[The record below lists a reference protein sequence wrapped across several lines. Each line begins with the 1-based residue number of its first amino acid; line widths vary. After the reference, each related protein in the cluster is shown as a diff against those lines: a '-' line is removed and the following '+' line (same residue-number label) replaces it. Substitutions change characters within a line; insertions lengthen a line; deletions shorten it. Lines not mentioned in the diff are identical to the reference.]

1 MIERSLS
8 IRLSRILGTA
18 SWSISN
24 EAFKHADW
32 RLLKRFFIKI
42 GNATTKTI
50 FRRQRSRPTWR
61 VPTAHVALKR
71 KSFSWSH
78 CRFLWKIF
86 LTNVN
91 QHVKRL
97 HLRYSTK
104 VCLKFDSTYCTMYNN
119 KSAQRKKKSSLLYMQ
134 IVSLNI
140 ADKNSLGSET
150 WIARDARRRPMKRSR
165 RPFS

>member
-1 MIERSLS
+1 MSRQNLCIEKLAENKFCRVETS
-8 IRLSRILGTA
+8 ILDELGILRMSKLQDQFCSTFWVSSRLSRILGTA

-42 GNATTKTI
+42 GKATTKTI

-61 VPTAHVALKR
+61 VPTAHVAWKR

-104 VCLKFDSTYCTMYNN
+104 VCLKFDST
-119 KSAQRKKKSSLLYMQ
+119 
-134 IVSLNI
+134 
-140 ADKNSLGSET
+140 
-150 WIARDARRRPMKRSR
+150 
-165 RPFS
+165 